1 MGYCNQTQR
10 IAPGLL
16 DYKYNRLQLTMPN
29 AILFTN
35 GDNDTFP
42 SLILQHAQAEKSR
55 N

>member
-1 MGYCNQTQR
+1 MGYYNQTQR

-16 DYKYNRLQLTMPN
+16 DYKYNRLQSTMPD

-35 GDNDTFP
+35 GDHDTFP
-42 SLILQHAQAEKSR
+42 ALILQHAQAAKSR